1 MTWEIFVGL
10 TTLLTAFLSIM
21 SVVVKVNRALVS
33 LEGAVKQMTSTLEKQ
48 QRKNSSFSNQLLD
61 HEKRLIRLEATRQG
75 QEEQKEEA

>member
-21 SVVVKVNRALVS
+21 SVVVKVNRSLVS
-33 LEGAVKQMTSTLEKQ
+33 LESAVKQMTSTLEKQ